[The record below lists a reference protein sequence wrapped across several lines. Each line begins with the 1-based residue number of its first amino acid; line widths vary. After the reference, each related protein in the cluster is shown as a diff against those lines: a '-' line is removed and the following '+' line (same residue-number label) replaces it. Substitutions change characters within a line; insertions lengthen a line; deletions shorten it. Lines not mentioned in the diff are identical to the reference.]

1 MWNSSRAI
9 GRADSVACE
18 ECAWLGSHVFRGPE
32 DLVHAAQTAAQEVD
46 RGVLQRE
53 VEPASRRTEEERA
66 LYSAFDSGH
75 VPGTIRY
82 RFACT
87 SCGDRFELVGNTET
101 GEGHWLREG
110 DKLKG
115 ASK

>member
-1 MWNSSRAI
+1 M
-9 GRADSVACE
+9 ACE
-18 ECAWLGSHVFRGPE
+18 ECAFLGSHAFRGAG

-46 RGVLQRE
+46 RGVLRRE
-53 VEPASRRTEEERA
+53 ADPASRRADEERA
-66 LYSAFDSGH
+66 LDSAFDSGH
-75 VPGTIRY
+75 VPGVIRY

-101 GEGHWLREG
+101 AEGYWLREG

-115 ASK
+115 AAK